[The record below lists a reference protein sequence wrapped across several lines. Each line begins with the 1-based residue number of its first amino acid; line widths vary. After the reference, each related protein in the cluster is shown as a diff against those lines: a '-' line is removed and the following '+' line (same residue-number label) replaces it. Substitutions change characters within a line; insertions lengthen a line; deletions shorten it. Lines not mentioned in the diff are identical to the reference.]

1 MGIKGPSGGWAEVR
15 TAARQRRARRRSGR
29 QPRLEDRRAE
39 ARPSYRAFGDFVE
52 DFGHLAEGL
61 SAATEGKRQ

>member
-1 MGIKGPSGGWAEVR
+1 MQPLCRAPRMGIKAPSGGW
-15 TAARQRRARRRSGR
+15 
-29 QPRLEDRRAE
+29 AE